1 MLGFTWLTGGER
13 TQLISLLR
21 QVVREQG
28 LNAEALP
35 DIPPGRK
42 TNVPTRPD

>member
-21 QVVREQG
+21 QVAREQG

-35 DIPPGRK
+35 GIPPGRSAG
-42 TNVPTRPD
+42 VPARPD

>member
-13 TQLISLLR
+13 TQQISLLR
-21 QVVREQG
+21 QAAREQG

-35 DIPPGRK
+35 GIPPGRRAG
-42 TNVPTRPD
+42 VPAGPD